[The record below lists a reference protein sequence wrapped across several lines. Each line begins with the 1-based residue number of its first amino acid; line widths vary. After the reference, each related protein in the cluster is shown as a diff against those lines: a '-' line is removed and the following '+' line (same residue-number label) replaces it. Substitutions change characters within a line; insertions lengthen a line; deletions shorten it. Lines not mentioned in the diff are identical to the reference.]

1 MKISPRDA
9 TRQGK
14 IASHS
19 ASKSNIS
26 NVIPLN
32 SQKKGPNIQNKSQ
45 VFNKSGPK
53 DGTDNSNVNT
63 SDHNSPKKEVY
74 KSSFQAIEDSTDKK
88 NNEPTV
94 EKRDQ
99 EKGNSKG
106 NDISKKRRGPLLP
119 LPSMSPKEDI
129 ARYT

>member
-26 NVIPLN
+26 NVIPSN

-53 DGTDNSNVNT
+53 DGTSNSIVNT
-63 SDHNSPKKEVY
+63 SDNDSPKKEVY
-74 KSSFQAIEDSTDKK
+74 KSSFQAIEDSNDKK
-88 NNEPTV
+88 NNEPAV
-94 EKRDQ
+94 EKRGQ
-99 EKGNSKG
+99 EKENGKC
-106 NDISKKRRGPLLP
+106 NDIPRKRRRPLLP

>member
-26 NVIPLN
+26 NVIPSD

-53 DGTDNSNVNT
+53 DGTSNSNVNT
-63 SDHNSPKKEVY
+63 SDPNSPKKEVY
-74 KSSFQAIEDSTDKK
+74 KSSFQAIEDSNDKK
-88 NNEPTV
+88 NNGPAV

-99 EKGNSKG
+99 EKEHC
-106 NDISKKRRGPLLP
+106 NDIPRKRRGPLLP